1 MDVTFHPQWHTLS
14 STEVL
19 TALGTSGRGLSRQE
33 AAARLDRYGPNTI
46 QRGAGVNSWVIMV
59 HQLASPLM
67 YILLVALGVTLLIG
81 HWADAIVIGMV
92 VALDATIGFT
102 QEFRAENAMRALVAL
117 VSPRARVVRDGRDDE
132 VDSKSLVSGDIVL
145 LQSGALVPADLRLL
159 VCTRLNVEE
168 SLLTGESLSVTK
180 SPEPLDASRSIPLGD
195 RKNMAFMG
203 TTVASGRGV
212 GVVVATGGG
221 TQVGA
226 IARELRRTTRAET
239 PLQARMAQFGR
250 LVGIAV
256 LGASIAAFALG
267 IALGQPLT
275 QMFLVAVAIA
285 VSAIPEGLPVAMT
298 IALAVGVH
306 RMAKR
311 NAIVRR
317 LAAVETLGS
326 CTVIVSDKTGTL
338 TENQMTVQEVFAGG
352 RRYAVTGAG
361 RSLEGNI
368 LVDGAPAR
376 AETDIPLLLTLQA
389 GVLSNEASLRVEDG
403 RVVAHGD
410 PTESALLV
418 AAAKAGLSRDD
429 LLLRY
434 PRVAEVPFE
443 PERQFSA
450 SVHQDG
456 GQERVMVKG
465 APERVLDMCGTWM
478 APEGPRPLDRDAMA
492 AEARRMAEQG
502 FRVLAMASGEGAD
515 AAALARAG
523 APEGLTF
530 LGLQGMMD
538 PPRQEAVRAVAAC
551 KQAGIRVLMVT
562 GDHAATAAV
571 IARRLDVDGVMG
583 DVRTGAE
590 LEAMSDEDLSTALRH
605 VSVYARVSP
614 AQKLRIVDMLRRQGH
629 IVAVTGDGV
638 NDAPALRSAH
648 IGAAMGLS
656 GTDVAKEAS
665 DIVLTDDNFAT
676 VYAAVEE
683 GRTSFANIR
692 KVTFL
697 LVSAGVAE
705 LITILTGLAMGL
717 PLPYL
722 PVQILWLNLVTNGIQ
737 DVALAFEPGE
747 PEQGS
752 KPPRDPNEGILS
764 GVLGERVLLVG
775 VVLTAGTLGIFAWE
789 LTHGATLA
797 YAQVAALTT
806 MVVFQNFHVGN
817 CRSEEVSVFR
827 VSIFSNRFLLL
838 GVLGALAVHL
848 GAMYFPPTRILLG
861 LEPLSP
867 GSWVRIVVVA
877 SSVLVAVEAH
887 KLASRPRMRGEEPRP
902 S

>member
-1 MDVTFHPQWHTLS
+1 MSTTFHPQWHTLS
-14 STEVL
+14 SAEVL

-33 AAARLDRYGPNTI
+33 AAARLDRYGPNI
-46 QRGAGVNSWVIMV
+46 IRRGGGVNPWAILF
-59 HQLASPLM
+59 HQFASPLI
-67 YILLVALGVTLLIG
+67 YILFVALGVALAIG

-92 VALDATIGFT
+92 VALDAVIGFT
-102 QEFRAENAMRALVAL
+102 QEFRAESAMRALLAL
-117 VSPRARVVRDGRDDE
+117 VSLRARVVRDGRDDE
-132 VDSKSLVSGDIVL
+132 VDSTSLVSGDIVL

-159 VCTRLNVEE
+159 VCTRLNVDE
-168 SLLTGESLSVTK
+168 SPLTGESLPVAK
-180 SPEPLDASRSIPLGD
+180 SPEPLDASHAVSLAD

-203 TTVASGRGV
+203 TTVMSGRSV

-221 TQVGA
+221 TQVGS

-250 LVGIAV
+250 LTGIAV
-256 LGASIAAFALG
+256 LGASASAFALG
-267 IALGQPLT
+267 IARGEPLS

-311 NAIVRR
+311 NAIVRH

-338 TENQMTVQEVFAGG
+338 TENQMTVQEIFAGG

-361 RSLEGNI
+361 RSLEGNV

-376 AETDIPLLLTLQA
+376 VETDMPLLLTLQA

-418 AAAKAGLSRDD
+418 AAAKAGLSCDD
-429 LLLRY
+429 LLHRY

-450 SVHQDG
+450 SVHMDG

-465 APERVLDMCGTWM
+465 APERVLEMCGAWM
-478 APEGPRPLDRDAMA
+478 TPEGPRPLDRDAMA
-492 AEARRMAEQG
+492 AEAMRMAERG
-502 FRVLAMASGEGAD
+502 FRVLAMAYGEGPD
-515 AAALARAG
+515 AAALVRAG
-523 APEGLTF
+523 APDGLTF

-551 KQAGIRVLMVT
+551 RRAGIRVLMVT

-571 IARRLDVDGVMG
+571 IARMLNMDGAMG

-590 LEAMSDEDLSTALRH
+590 LEAMSDDELSAVLRS

-614 AQKLRIVDMLRRQGH
+614 VQKLRIVDILRRQGH

-676 VYAAVEE
+676 VHAAVEE

-697 LVSAGVAE
+697 LVSAGVGE
-705 LITILTGLAMGL
+705 LITILTGLALGL

-747 PEQGS
+747 PEQGGR
-752 KPPRDPNEGILS
+752 PPRNPNEGILS
-764 GVLGERVLLVG
+764 GILGERMLIVG
-775 VVLTAGTLGIFAWE
+775 VVLTAGTLGIFVWE

-817 CRSEEVSVFR
+817 CRSEDVSVFR
-827 VSIFSNRFLLL
+827 KSIFSNRFLLL
-838 GVLGALAVHL
+838 SVLGALAVHL
-848 GAMYFPPTRILLG
+848 GAMYFSPTRSLLG
-861 LEPLSP
+861 LEPLSL
-867 GSWVRIVVVA
+867 GSWVRLVVVA
-877 SSVLVAVEAH
+877 SSVLVAVEVH
-887 KLASRPRMRGEEPRP
+887 KIARRPRAERPRP

>member
-1 MDVTFHPQWHTLS
+1 MSATVHPQWHTLS
-14 STEVL
+14 SAEVL

-33 AAARLDRYGPNTI
+33 AAARLVRYGPNI
-46 QRGAGVNSWVIMV
+46 IRRGGGVNPWAILF
-59 HQLASPLM
+59 HQFASPLI
-67 YILLVALGVTLLIG
+67 YILLVALGVTLAIE
-81 HWADAIVIGMV
+81 HWVDSIVIGAV
-92 VALDATIGFT
+92 VVLNAVIGFT
-102 QEFRAENAMRALVAL
+102 QEFRAENAMQALLAL

-132 VDSKSLVSGDIVL
+132 VDGKSLVPGDIVL

-159 VCTRLNVEE
+159 VCTRLNVDE
-168 SLLTGESLSVTK
+168 SPLTGESLSVTK
-180 SPEPLDASRSIPLGD
+180 SPEPLDVSRSIPLGD

-221 TQVGA
+221 TQVGS
-226 IARELRRTTRAET
+226 IARDLRRTTRAET

-250 LVGIAV
+250 LTGIAV
-256 LGASIAAFALG
+256 LGASAAVFALG
-267 IALGQPLT
+267 IALGEPLSH
-275 QMFLVAVAIA
+275 MFLVAVA

-298 IALAVGVH
+298 IVLAVGVH

-338 TENQMTVQEVFAGG
+338 TENQMTVQEIFAGG
-352 RRYAVTGAG
+352 RRYVVTGAG
-361 RSLEGNI
+361 RSLEGNV

-376 AETDIPLLLTLQA
+376 VEADMPLYLTLQA
-389 GVLSNEASLRVEDG
+389 GALTNEASLRVEDG
-403 RVVAHGD
+403 GVLAHGD

-418 AAAKAGLSRDD
+418 AAAKAGLSHDD

-434 PRVAEVPFE
+434 PRLAEVPFE

-450 SVHQDG
+450 SVHMDG
-456 GQERVMVKG
+456 GRERVMVKG
-465 APERVLDMCGTWM
+465 APERVLEMCGTWM
-478 APEGPRPLDRDAMA
+478 TPEGPRPLDRDAMA
-492 AEARRMAEQG
+492 TEAMRMAEQG
-502 FRVLAMASGEGAD
+502 FRVLAMAYGEGAD

-523 APEGLTF
+523 APEGLMF

-538 PPRQEAVRAVAAC
+538 PPRQEAARAVAAC
-551 KQAGIRVLMVT
+551 KRAGIRVLMVT

-571 IARRLDVDGVMG
+571 IARRLDIDGASG

-590 LEAMSDEDLSTALRH
+590 LEAMSDDGLAAVLRR

-614 AQKLRIVDMLRRQGH
+614 VQKLRIVDLLRRQGH

-697 LVSAGVAE
+697 LVSVGVGE
-705 LITILTGLAMGL
+705 LITILTGLALGL

-737 DVALAFEPGE
+737 DIALAFEPGE

-752 KPPRDPNEGILS
+752 KPPRDSNEGILS
-764 GVLGERVLLVG
+764 GFLGERLLLVG
-775 VVLTAGTLGIFAWE
+775 AVLTAGTLGIFVWE

-827 VSIFSNRFLLL
+827 KSIFSNRFLLL

-848 GAMYFPPTRILLG
+848 GAMYFSPIRFLLG
-861 LEPLSP
+861 LEPLSLD
-867 GSWVRIVVVA
+867 SWVRLVVVA
-877 SSVLVAVEAH
+877 SSVLVAVEVH
-887 KLASRPRMRGEEPRP
+887 KIARRPRARGERPRP